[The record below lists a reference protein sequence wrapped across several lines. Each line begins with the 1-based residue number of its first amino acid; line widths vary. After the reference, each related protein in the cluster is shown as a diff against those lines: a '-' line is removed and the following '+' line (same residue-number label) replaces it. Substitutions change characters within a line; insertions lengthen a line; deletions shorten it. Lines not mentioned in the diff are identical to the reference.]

1 MPYFLFPADP
11 YPVIPSVV
19 EESRGNGLVMF
30 WIRFREM
37 FRQAQ
42 HDRKQILRDEKQLL
56 HLFSVGATIGRPLSV
71 IKNKTFFLTPRH
83 SNKALCT
90 PHAHCHSGAKCPHT
104 LSFRAF
110 YFTVIPSEAEESR
123 GNECGGLAIIS
134 PCKEA
139 VNRLIRRLSAC
150 KSAHRSPSIT
160 TNVTEFS

>member
-56 HLFSVGATIGRPLSV
+56 PLFSVGATIGRLPLC
-71 IKNKTFFLTPRH
+71 H
-83 SNKALCT
+83 S
-90 PHAHCHSGAKCPHT
+90 SGAKCPHT
-104 LSFRAF
+104 LSFRAESRNLVETNSFFFPAARF
-110 YFTVIPSEAEESR
+110 YFCLSFTPR
-123 GNECGGLAIIS
+123 GLSSAAIKS
-134 PCKEA
+134 PLPRDE
-139 VNRLIRRLSAC
+139 RRRFAC
-150 KSAHRSPSIT
+150 ST
-160 TNVTEFS
+160 